1 MLALRYNLFSDPA
14 PQTTNM
20 KSNNSSFKLTFFTV
34 LSFISVLIPILIW
47 VLWSYCFN
55 SQTNQADRVKMFES
69 YFPESLNGQFT
80 ISLISLLLCFLSI
93 ILSSIYLNRKTPL
106 LRAISI
112 VVIVA
117 GSLMTLL
124 SLFSLM

>member
-1 MLALRYNLFSDPA
+1 LLALWYNLFSVPNTK
-14 PQTTNM
+14 TTNM
-20 KSNNSSFKLTFFTV
+20 KSNNSTFKLTLLTV

-69 YFPESLNGQFT
+69 YFPEFLNGQFT
-80 ISLISLLLCFLSI
+80 ISLISLLLCVLSI
-93 ILSSIYLNRKTPL
+93 ILSSIYLNRRTPL
-106 LRAISI
+106 LKAISI
-112 VVIVA
+112 ILIVA
-117 GSLMTLL
+117 GGLMTLL

>member
-1 MLALRYNLFSDPA
+1 MLALWYNLFSVRTTK
-14 PQTTNM
+14 TTNM
-20 KSNNSSFKLTFFTV
+20 KSNNSTFKFTLLTV

-47 VLWSYCFN
+47 VLWSYCFS

-69 YFPESLNGQFT
+69 FFPDFLNGQFT

-93 ILSSIYLNRKTPL
+93 ILSSIYWNQRTSSLKS
-106 LRAISI
+106 ISI
-112 VVIVA
+112 LVIVA
-117 GSLMTLL
+117 GGLMMLL